1 MTRYKPELPLM
12 RLIRSLCSL
21 VQLTLIMRGNLR
33 YIIALLMAGFTLV
46 TYYCKRS
53 VNEVTGEV
61 QHVDMTTEQEIAL
74 GLQAAPEMAQQYGG
88 LHPDRQASAR
98 VEQIGQ
104 GIVRSSKASQ
114 SPYKFQFHL
123 LADESTINAFAL
135 PGGQVFITAG
145 LLKNMKSEGQ
155 VAGVLAHEVGHVVG
169 RHSAEQIAKSKLT
182 QGLSGA
188 AAIGMYDPDRPAT
201 AAGAAAAAMVGKLLT
216 LRFGREDELESD
228 RLAVSYT
235 AQAGYDPR
243 AMIQVM
249 QVLEQAGGSSRQP
262 EFMSTHPNPG
272 NRIGELEQAIAAEY
286 PQGVPAGLKP

>member
-1 MTRYKPELPLM
+1 
-12 RLIRSLCSL
+12 
-21 VQLTLIMRGNLR
+21 MRGNLR
-33 YIIALLMAGFTLV
+33 YIIALLMAGITLV

-61 QHVDMTTEQEIAL
+61 QHVDMTAEQEIAL

-88 LHPDRQASAR
+88 LHPDRQAGAR

-104 GIVRSSKASQ
+104 QIIRSTKAGQ

-123 LADESTINAFAL
+123 LADENTINAFAL

-145 LLKNMKSEGQ
+145 LLKNMKTEGQ

-169 RHSAEQIAKSKLT
+169 RHSAEQIAKSQLT

-188 AAIGMYDPDRPAT
+188 AAIGMYDPDRPGT
-201 AAGAAAAAMVGKLLT
+201 AVGSAAAAMVGKLMT

-228 RLAVSYT
+228 RLAVQYT
-235 AQAGYDPR
+235 AAAGYDPR

-249 QVLEQAGGSSRQP
+249 QVLEQSGGGSRQP
-262 EFMSTHPNPG
+262 EFLSTHPNPG
-272 NRIGELEQAIAAEY
+272 NRIGELERAISAEY

>member
-1 MTRYKPELPLM
+1 
-12 RLIRSLCSL
+12 
-21 VQLTLIMRGNLR
+21 MRGNLR

-104 GIVRSSKASQ
+104 DIVRSSKASQ